1 MKVLDYILEKKEE
14 ETLHMGLIDPD
25 EQSPEKSG
33 ELAQALEEVG
43 SDAVM
48 VGGST
53 GITQENLDKTVRE
66 MKRVTDLPIIHFPTE
81 AGAISPHVDAIYFMS
96 MLNSK
101 DINRVI
107 GEQVVGAPHIKKL
120 GIQTLPMGYVV
131 VEPGMTVGE
140 VGKAD
145 LISRDDAEMAV
156 NFGLA
161 AQYLGME
168 LFYLE
173 AGSGAAQPI
182 PVEMIKACKKNL
194 DMTLIVGGGIRK
206 PEQAKK
212 RAEAGADV
220 IVTGTVLEESSN
232 IDLKLEKLIRAL
244 KEV

>member
-1 MKVLDYILEKKEE
+1 MKVLDYILEKSEK

-25 EQSPEKSG
+25 EQSPEESG
-33 ELAQALEEVG
+33 RLASALEEVG
-43 SDAVM
+43 TDAIM

-53 GITQENLDKTVRE
+53 GITQVDLDMTVKE
-66 MKRVTDLPIIHFPTE
+66 MKKVTDLPVIHFPTE
-81 AGAISPHVDAIYFMS
+81 AGAISPNVDAIYFMS

-101 DINRVI
+101 DLNKVV
-107 GEQVVGAPHIKKL
+107 GEQVVGAPYIKEM

-140 VGKAD
+140 VGKAN
-145 LISRDDAEMAV
+145 LISRDDPQAAV

-161 AQYLGME
+161 AQYFGMR

-173 AGSGAAQPI
+173 AGSGAPD
-182 PVEMIKACKKNL
+182 PVPVDMIEACDKNL
-194 DMTLIVGGGIRK
+194 DIPLIVGGGIRE
-206 PEQAKK
+206 PEQARK
-212 RAEAGADV
+212 RAKAGADV

-232 IDLKLEKLIRAL
+232 INRKLKELIRAI

>member
-1 MKVLDYILEKKEE
+1 MKVLDYILERSEN

-25 EQSPEKSG
+25 EQSPEESG
-33 ELAQALEEVG
+33 KLASALEEVG
-43 SDAVM
+43 TDAIM

-53 GITQENLDKTVRE
+53 GITQVDLDMTVKE
-66 MKRVTDLPIIHFPTE
+66 MKKVTDLPIIHFPTE

-101 DINRVI
+101 DLNKVI
-107 GEQVVGAPHIKKL
+107 GEQVVGAPYIKEMN
-120 GIQTLPMGYVV
+120 IQTLPMGYVV
-131 VEPGMTVGE
+131 IEPGMTVGE

-145 LISRDDAEMAV
+145 LIPRDDPQAAV

-161 AQYLGME
+161 AQYFGME

-173 AGSGAAQPI
+173 AGSGAPD
-182 PVEMIKACKKNL
+182 PVPVDMIKAC
-194 DMTLIVGGGIRK
+194 DESIDIPLIVGGGIRE
-206 PEQAKK
+206 PEQARKIV
-212 RAEAGADV
+212 EAGADV

-232 IDLKLEKLIRAL
+232 INQKLKKLIRAI

>member
-1 MKVLDYILEKKEE
+1 MNVLDYLLNKKDK

-25 EQSPEKSG
+25 EQSPEESG
-33 ELAQALEEVG
+33 NLAKALENVG

-53 GITQENLDKTVRE
+53 GITQENLDKTVKE
-66 MKRVTDLPIIHFPTE
+66 MKNVIDLPIIHFPTK

-101 DINRVI
+101 DLNKVI
-107 GEQVVGAPHIKKL
+107 GEQVAGAPHIKKL
-120 GIQTLPMGYVV
+120 GIQPLPMGYVV

-145 LISRDDAEMAV
+145 PIPRDDPQRAV
-156 NFGLA
+156 SFGLA
-161 AQYLGME
+161 AQYLGMK

-173 AGSGAAQPI
+173 AGSGAPEPV
-182 PVEMIKACKKNL
+182 PVEMIRSCKENL
-194 DMTLIVGGGIRK
+194 DIPIIVGGGIRE
-206 PEQAKK
+206 PEQAEEI
-212 RAEAGADV
+212 AEAGADV

-232 IDLKLEKLIRAL
+232 IDVKLKKLI
-244 KEV
+244 KSVKDI

>member
-1 MKVLDYILEKKEE
+1 MNILNYILDKKDE

-53 GITQENLDKTVRE
+53 GITQAKLDKTVRE
-66 MKRVTDLPIIHFPTE
+66 MKEVTSLPIIHFPTE

-101 DINRVI
+101 DLNKVI
-107 GEQVVGAPHIKKL
+107 GEQVAGAPYIKKL
-120 GIQTLPMGYVV
+120 DIQPLPMGYVV

-145 LISRDDAEMAV
+145 LIPRGESQMAV

-161 AQYLGME
+161 AQYLGMK

-173 AGSGAAQPI
+173 AGSGAPEPV
-182 PVEMIKACKKNL
+182 PVEMVRACNENI
-194 DMTLIVGGGIRK
+194 DIPLIVGGGIRE
-206 PEQAKK
+206 PEQAESIAK
-212 RAEAGADV
+212 AGADV

-232 IDLKLEKLIRAL
+232 IDLKLKKLIKA
-244 KEV
+244 VNDI